1 MRGDTQC
8 DILIVEDDAMQCIEM
23 QGFLSRADLNV
34 ETVRDGAS
42 GLTRARS
49 LRPRVVLLDYNLPDT
64 NGVQLA
70 EQIRAILPNAS
81 IIMMSG
87 RIDGLSEKTLAE
99 LGITTF
105 VNKPVP
111 LGALR
116 QALVKLV
123 QASIS
128 GRSAVPRQPGWLN
141 AGLGGTRR

>member
-1 MRGDTQC
+1 MRGDTHC
-8 DILIVEDDAMQCIEM
+8 DVLIVEDDPMQCIEM

-34 ETVRDGAS
+34 ETVRDAAS
-42 GLTRARS
+42 GLARAKAA
-49 LRPRVVLLDYNLPDT
+49 RPRVVVLDYNLPDV

-70 EQIRAILPNAS
+70 EQIRAVLPHTP

-87 RIDGLSEKTLAE
+87 RIDGLSEKTLAD

-105 VNKPVP
+105 LNKPVP

-123 QASIS
+123 QASAA
-128 GRSAVPRQPGWLN
+128 GRRAAPAQPGWLN